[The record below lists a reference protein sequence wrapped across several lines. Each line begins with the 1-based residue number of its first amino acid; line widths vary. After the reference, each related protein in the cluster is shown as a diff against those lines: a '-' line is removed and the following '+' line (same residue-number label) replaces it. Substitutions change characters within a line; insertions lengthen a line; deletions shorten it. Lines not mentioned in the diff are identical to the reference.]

1 MRRLLRDMNPTV
13 RGLAIVALIAAVIV
27 VLSLQS
33 TLAALLLIAQ
43 IAFFLAIAFFVF
55 LVWRERRGEIEAW
68 PNRARVVFYGGA
80 LLAVTDLA
88 AFFVLRPSGRE
99 ALAFILVLVL
109 SAVAMWR
116 VWREQRQYSV

>member
-1 MRRLLRDMNPTV
+1 MPCRRSHR
-13 RGLAIVALIAAVIV
+13 R
-27 VLSLQS
+27 S
-33 TLAALLLIAQ
+33 
-43 IAFFLAIAFFVF
+43 
-55 LVWRERRGEIEAW
+55 ERT
-68 PNRARVVFYGGA
+68 ARVVFYGGA
-80 LLAVTDLA
+80 LLAVADLA